1 MPTGPENP
9 FKFTTLRRLA
19 VGAVVAAATFGI
31 SVSIARAQTTAAVND
46 SAFQARMNAGYAAT
60 RAGNPHAAAAAFDS
74 ATQANPKSADAWVS
88 AGYAFMS
95 AKQNANAIARFT
107 SAIQVDPDR
116 DVIRRQ
122 LGYLYAGSGDNRNA
136 IAAFHALVPR
146 GKATAQDYL
155 ALGNLNALV
164 GQRDSSLRSFKSAL
178 DLGTQSGDT
187 AVANA
192 AQKSITNLQAASA
205 ANAPGAFVEYY
216 LSPLY
221 QNRFKNYIAFGVG
234 RVGVSAGGRFTPQ
247 AYISLRVTR
256 DSKSVGGLQ
265 PVLFAD
271 NSLLPALGAR
281 IHPLPWLTAFAEAG
295 ATYPSVS
302 VTPRNWHRDLRAGL
316 LANLANTKPLTSK
329 PTGVTLISEV
339 YADASWYDRF
349 NRDVISY
356 AQWRE
361 SLRLVQGNAGAIDIF
376 TRAWGSYDSKH
387 DYYNRVVEGGGGVA
401 LHLGAAHR
409 VSIFIDA
416 QKGHYLAVP
425 VGTQPAQ
432 NYNDFRVMFVSGL
445 FRSFPFA
452 KP

>member
-9 FKFTTLRRLA
+9 LKITMLRRLA
-19 VGAVVAAATFGI
+19 AGAMIVAATFGI
-31 SVSIARAQTTAAVND
+31 AASSAHAQAAVRPAND
-46 SAFQARMNAGYAAT
+46 SIFQARMNAGYAAT
-60 RAGNPHAAAAAFDS
+60 RAGNPLAAAAAFDS
-74 ATQANPKSADAWVS
+74 ATQADPKSANAWIS
-88 AGYAFMS
+88 AGYAFMA
-95 AKQNANAIARFT
+95 AKQTANAIARFN

-122 LGYLYAGSGDNRNA
+122 LGYLYSGSGDNRNA
-136 IAAFHALVPR
+136 IAAFYALVSR

-164 GQRDSSLRSFKSAL
+164 GQLDSSLKSFKSAL
-178 DLGTQSGDT
+178 DLATQSGDT
-187 AVANA
+187 AVGNA
-192 AQKSITNLQAASA
+192 AQKSIANLQVASA
-205 ANAPGAFVEYY
+205 ANAAGAFVEYY

-221 QNRFKNYIAFGVG
+221 QNRFRNYIAFGVG
-234 RVGVSAGGRFTPQ
+234 RVGVSGGGRFTPQ
-247 AYISLRVTR
+247 AYVSLRVTR

-281 IHPLPWLTAFAEAG
+281 IHPLPWLTVFAEAG

-302 VTPRNWHRDLRAGL
+302 VTPRNWHRDVRAGL
-316 LANLANTKPLTSK
+316 LANVANSKLLTRK
-329 PTGVTLISEV
+329 PTGLTLISEV

-349 NRDVISY
+349 NRDVIGY

-361 SLRLVQGNAGAIDIF
+361 SLRLIQGKAGAIDIF

-401 LHLGAAHR
+401 LHLGNVHR
-409 VSIFIDA
+409 VSLFVDA
-416 QKGHYLAVP
+416 QKGHYLAAP
-425 VGTQPAQ
+425 LGTQPAQ
-432 NYNDFRVMFVSGL
+432 NYNDFRVMFVTG
-445 FRSFPFA
+445 
-452 KP
+452 